1 MGAGRARQA
10 SVARAHH
17 ERGCR
22 DGEQAEPNPFVGARD
37 QSRRCG
43 DSQTAVSTV
52 GERALAAIRDGRYVD
67 VYDARW
73 AGSGHRLS
81 RILGTTG
88 DGQFDALLGAGWRYR
103 GRWAADTFPHS
114 VDCLDTEAVYV
125 LSVRGVT
132 VYLPVWL
139 GFSPPAGRATD
150 GVLVRVD
157 TPGAERRLRRTVQFL
172 KGVLHEAIRHDVL
185 GPERARD
192 VLSLAV
198 YTHCTPAHIHTPGTL
213 LEVR

>member
-1 MGAGRARQA
+1 MDADRARQA
-10 SVARAHH
+10 SADRTHH

-22 DGEQAEPNPFVGARD
+22 DGEQAEPNLFVGARA

-52 GERALAAIRDGRYVD
+52 GERALAAIRDGRHVD
-67 VYDARW
+67 VYGSRW
-73 AGSGHRLS
+73 AGSGHRLA

-88 DGQFDALLGAGWRYR
+88 DRRFDALLGADWRYR
-103 GRWAADTFPHS
+103 GRWAAAAFPRS
-114 VDCLDTEAVYV
+114 VDYLDIEAVYV
-125 LSVRGVT
+125 LSARRVT
-132 VYLPVWL
+132 VYLPVWF

-172 KGVLHEAIRHDVL
+172 KGVLHEVIRHGVL

-192 VLSLAV
+192 VLALAV